1 EHSKKGTMDEHGQ
14 RPPPNDALSY
24 MNETISRV
32 QRELQQAMRENQRE
46 MRDAFTSSIR
56 DLAMALQGNT
66 TAPNHANTNAG
77 EGSSMGA
84 NRNASNTSHTTF
96 KAKFL
101 HREEPIEEVVQSDVD
116 DVEAYGDEYMQLSLR

>member
-1 EHSKKGTMDEHGQ
+1 
-14 RPPPNDALSY
+14 
-24 MNETISRV
+24 
-32 QRELQQAMRENQRE
+32 RELQQTMRENQRE

-56 DLAMALQGNT
+56 DLAMALQGNVAAT
-66 TAPNHANTNAG
+66 NHVATNVG

-84 NRNASNTSHTTF
+84 TRNTSHTTHPTF

-101 HREEPIEEVVQSDVD
+101 HREEPVEEVAQSDVD